1 VLNRRGLDNFVVEL
15 SSREDVQ
22 REGEYIILQGT
33 GGEGDEGEQRIY
45 GVWVFQEEG
54 GSTAGMRDRC
64 SETIV
69 ECAALAEKGEQGQ
82 QYYESQSNGLEQP
95 SAPTAG
101 SPDLMALLNGSRPQQ
116 PTPTPLQNA
125 NEQRDLLDLFRSAGQ
140 NVQY

>member
-1 VLNRRGLDNFVVEL
+1 VVEL

-54 GSTAGMRDRC
+54 GSTVGMRDRC
-64 SETIV
+64 SQTIV
-69 ECAALAEKGEQGQ
+69 ECAALAEKGERGQ
-82 QYYESQSNGLEQP
+82 QFYESQSNGFEQS
-95 SAPTAG
+95 SAPIVG
-101 SPDLMALLNGSRPQQ
+101 SPDLMALLNGSGPQQ

-140 NVQY
+140 NVQS